1 MSSTEN
7 NDKESRDRPNW
18 IELER
23 VITLKEAAE
32 LKSISVDTLKRR
44 YQHLIIELSPRRR
57 GMKVKHALGLE

>member
-23 VITLKEAAE
+23 VITLKEAAD
-32 LKSISVDTLKRR
+32 LKSLSVDTLKRR
-44 YQHLIIELSPRRR
+44 YSRYIINLSPRRR
-57 GMKVKHALGLE
+57 GIKLKHALGLE